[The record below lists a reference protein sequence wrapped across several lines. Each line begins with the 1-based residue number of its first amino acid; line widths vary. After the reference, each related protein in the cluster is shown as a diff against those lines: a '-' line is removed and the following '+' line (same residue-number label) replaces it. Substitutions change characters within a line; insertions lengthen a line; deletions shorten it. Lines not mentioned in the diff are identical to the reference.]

1 MYNDNKP
8 SNVFQKVLPE
18 LSKYQPPKMNILPK
32 KRWHVRTKENI
43 ARVRKDE
50 AKAAEEAKDLEKR
63 IKLADQESRTTFLR
77 KKAQERQ
84 LALGDEALE
93 LLQRGA
99 KSKEQ
104 ETSENDGF
112 QGTSANKSLIAS
124 TGHVNFFQDLED
136 GETTTTTNKERE
148 EEEKKEK
155 EDYEKKIGLLTY
167 LGQDSHELTGG
178 KSWWQKIPEK
188 RDIEVNDST
197 VNSKDEKNRD
207 MLDPLSSVRKYLGC
221 KGVQEIVSNQDNID
235 RKHNRKKKKRKRTPS
250 TSSNPIENE
259 EYNDKS
265 KKNKRH
271 RKLKDS
277 SSLKS
282 SKRKSSKSKSKK
294 KRKHHKKETHSDS
307 GSEHDKKRRKHENL
321 IRENDRNADKLKVE
335 KLRNERIEREKKA
348 RARRNELLYGAAK
361 TDATGAGT
369 STTTGPERKYN
380 SQFNPQFAKQNKLD
394 ASEKYWLQ

>member
-1 MYNDNKP
+1 
-8 SNVFQKVLPE
+8 
-18 LSKYQPPKMNILPK
+18 MNILPK

-50 AKAAEEAKDLEKR
+50 AQAAKEAKDLEKR

-84 LALGDEALE
+84 LAMGDEALE

-99 KSKEQ
+99 KSKEL

-188 RDIEVNDST
+188 RDIEVNDT
-197 VNSKDEKNRD
+197 PVNSKDEKNRD

-221 KGVQEIVSNQDNID
+221 KGVQEIVISQDNID
-235 RKHNRKKKKRKRTPS
+235 RKHNSKKKKRKRTSS
-250 TSSNPIENE
+250 TSSNHIESD
-259 EYNDKS
+259 EYHDKR

-271 RKLKDS
+271 RKLKDNS
-277 SSLKS
+277 SHKK
-282 SKRKSSKSKSKK
+282 SKRKLSKSKSKK
-294 KRKHHKKETHSDS
+294 KKHHKKETHSDS
-307 GSEHDKKRRKHENL
+307 SSEYDKTRRKHEKL
-321 IRENDRNADKLKVE
+321 IRVNDRNADKLRVE

-348 RARRNELLYGAAK
+348 RARRNELLYGAVK
-361 TDATGAGT
+361 SNETGAGT
-369 STTTGPERKYN
+369 STTLGPERKYN